1 MRPVSQ
7 ARPAGSCVAYM
18 SIPLMLGLCVIC
30 GYVFNYRIGG
40 VRVEI
45 AEAMVWRG
53 VCNAEML
60 MQVESCCML
69 VQLRLARSLIM
80 CCSPDF
86 ET

>member
-1 MRPVSQ
+1 V
-7 ARPAGSCVAYM
+7 
-18 SIPLMLGLCVIC
+18 
-30 GYVFNYRIGG
+30 RI
-40 VRVEI
+40 EI

-60 MQVESCCML
+60 MQVVSCCML